1 MMKDA
6 DKGRSSSRVVE
17 DALYGDYGADRAA
30 SPTRDPSF
38 LYRAHEYERQ
48 ETGLHELERC

>member
-1 MMKDA
+1 MMKDV

-17 DALYGDYGADRAA
+17 DALYGDDGADRAA

-38 LYRAHEYERQ
+38 LYRAHEDERQ

>member
-38 LYRAHEYERQ
+38 LYRAHEDERQ

>member
-6 DKGRSSSRVVE
+6 DKGRLGSRVVE
-17 DALYGDYGADRAA
+17 DALYGDDGADRAA

-38 LYRAHEYERQ
+38 LYRAHEDERQ